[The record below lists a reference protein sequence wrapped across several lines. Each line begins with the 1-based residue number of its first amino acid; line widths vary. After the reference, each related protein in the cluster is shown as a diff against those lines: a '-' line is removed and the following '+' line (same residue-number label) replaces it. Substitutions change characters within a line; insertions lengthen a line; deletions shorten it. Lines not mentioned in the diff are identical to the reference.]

1 MNLISFYYQFSE
13 LPTKSLALGITQF
26 MEDIQDSVYR
36 HGGYLDLLE
45 TTPDLQYKFEKA
57 IVEMFQS

>member
-1 MNLISFYYQFSE
+1 
-13 LPTKSLALGITQF
+13 